1 MPCLCRTATK
11 KPYAC
16 ICNQCLRLY
25 SSIGNTIA
33 GCKIITYPRASTVAQ
48 SLTIDRN
55 FARIS
60 SSQESARINAFHH
73 VFAFHPLSHDW
84 GFKRS
89 AIANIYNNRLTP
101 NKHAVKHQP
110 AKKCVRLRDRSG
122 RIPVYRHIRLCQ
134 PSTSSHLSGMSARFS
149 LTKSRSNRAS
159 SSQPINCSNESK

>member
-1 MPCLCRTATK
+1 MLYLLPSYCLRLLALPIDNRTATK

-33 GCKIITYPRASTVAQ
+33 GCKIITYPRASIVAQ
-48 SLTIDRN
+48 FLTIDRN

-73 VFAFHPLSHDW
+73 VFASHPLSHDR

-89 AIANIYNNRLTP
+89 AIANIYNNRLTL

-110 AKKCVRLRDRSG
+110 AKKCARLRDRSG
-122 RIPVYRHIRLCQ
+122 RILFIVISGYVSHRHLPICPGCRQ
-134 PSTSSHLSGMSARFS
+134 D
-149 LTKSRSNRAS
+149 SR
-159 SSQPINCSNESK
+159 